1 MTDTQKNAAVE
12 AVLVQQERWLA
23 DIADL
28 SWDEI
33 VADGGVT
40 AWMVIQQEAR
50 TVQLPRVRAALTSL
64 PTTEQ
69 SLAGEAVAYRYVY
82 LDYAGR
88 KVSRYGVHTERVNGH
103 DPIEVHPLYDTP
115 QPAPYVCKH
124 GCERDA
130 LMDRIHALSATPQP
144 APVTG
149 GEDVERQAALVARLR
164 ASGEPVHDRIWL
176 HGIGDD
182 AGEVTWANEP
192 DPSGEPEEAE
202 WAVEYVLAALSPSAP
217 EAPSERGVGDWH
229 PRIGEEVRP
238 SENMIERWPDWRDT
252 RLWVVGVTLD
262 RNVVGNPTRGLNV
275 CVSDEWPVT
284 NRTGG
289 FTDGFYINRDHVPD
303 DLVPLTRARK
313 IGGAS

>member
-1 MTDTQKNAAVE
+1 M
-12 AVLVQQERWLA
+12 
-23 DIADL
+23 
-28 SWDEI
+28 
-33 VADGGVT
+33 
-40 AWMVIQQEAR
+40 
-50 TVQLPRVRAALTSL
+50 
-64 PTTEQ
+64 
-69 SLAGEAVAYRYVY
+69 
-82 LDYAGR
+82 
-88 KVSRYGVHTERVNGH
+88 
-103 DPIEVHPLYDTP
+103 
-115 QPAPYVCKH
+115 
-124 GCERDA
+124 
-130 LMDRIHALSATPQP
+130 
-144 APVTG
+144 
-149 GEDVERQAALVARLR
+149 
-164 ASGEPVHDRIWL
+164 
-176 HGIGDD
+176 
-182 AGEVTWANEP
+182 TWADEP

-202 WAVEYVLAALSPSAP
+202 WAVEYVLAALSPSVP

-289 FTDGFYINRDHVPD
+289 FTDGFYINRDHAPD